1 MTVRVWELTSVIYIC
16 LITVMQ
22 ILIKNGYN
30 TSKNFA
36 KIDVDFW
43 LKSDGNIQVNET
55 FDIIQPDLTGPCSEQ
70 GQLET
75 SCSDPCTVKF

>member
-1 MTVRVWELTSVIYIC
+1 MITYKKKEAGQEIHCMTVRVWELTSVIYIC

-43 LKSDGNIQVNET
+43 LKSDGNI
-55 FDIIQPDLTGPCSEQ
+55 
-70 GQLET
+70 
-75 SCSDPCTVKF
+75 